1 MKFTAYRERETVTVI
16 AVTEMSFAGKTFL
29 AAPTEKP
36 NRYIGNVGGIVFLK
50 NGNYVTERYHDADE
64 IKNAF
69 DALCGRLGGGI
80 VDGVFYRATNNKNEI
95 SLINS
100 GKLKPSVNHL
110 SGENEEGLSVW
121 DRPEN
126 VGHDYTYKISGEIIG
141 YGSDGEPILDM
152 STLNPIGEMTD
163 GKNYADKYIL
173 AKQNGEKIF
182 MEKFGWTQGQVEA
195 IKNGW
200 CGNVALMV
208 GVKNY
213 NCI

>member
-1 MKFTAYRERETVTVI
+1 MMKFMAYRERETVTVI
-16 AVTEMSFAGKTFL
+16 AVAEMSFAGKTFL
-29 AAPTEKP
+29 TAPTEKP
-36 NRYIGNVGGIVFLK
+36 NRYIGNAGGIVFLK

-100 GKLKPSVNHL
+100 GKLKPSANHL
-110 SGENEEGLSVW
+110 NGENEEGLSVW

-141 YGSDGEPILDM
+141 YGSDSEPVLDM
-152 STLNPIGEMTD
+152 SSLKPIGKMTD
-163 GKNYADKYIL
+163 GLDYVNEYFTARK
-173 AKQNGEKIF
+173 NGEKIF
-182 MEKFGWTQGQVEA
+182 MEKFGWTQEQVNA
-195 IKNGW
+195 IKAGL
-200 CGNVALMV
+200 CGNVALGK
-208 GVKNY
+208 GVKY
-213 NCI
+213 L